1 LTPTAAR
8 QRSGRRAIA
17 LPTQPLLLFAGKGG
31 VGKTT
36 AAAATALELL
46 RRSKS
51 PERILLFSTDP
62 AHSLGDALRIE
73 VGNRV
78 VRVAARG
85 GSELLAYELDPQT
98 ALDRFMQKYGATLA
112 EIFERGTFLD
122 KQDIEG
128 LMDLPLPGIDEAMCL
143 LELSELISGKQY
155 SRIIVDTAP
164 TGHTLRFLRLPSVFT
179 GWVEALN
186 SMSDKHRYMALQLT
200 GARRTD
206 YVDRFLNE
214 FASRAQVI
222 NGLLTDPKESAIVI
236 VTIPE
241 IVAYEVTARYV
252 TALGQNHNHVSH
264 VVINRVEDG
273 QRTCRY
279 CRARAR
285 AQKPILKRLGEQF
298 SELTDIRVPVV
309 PFSVAGLPALRKF
322 GGLLWDR
329 RAAQNPGFAGK
340 PQNAVSTREQSRAAR
355 AALKVS
361 RKRCGPERGFNIET
375 RRWLIFGGKGGVG
388 KTTASC
394 AAALAL
400 ADSNPKQKIMVFSS
414 DPAHSL
420 SDSFGELIGEFR
432 GGVAGRPNLYGMEID
447 ASARFAKIKGR
458 YNEFLDQAFGTKNSG
473 SRWTIEFD
481 PEAMRGFLAAA
492 PPGIDEILALTAI
505 GDLLVGG
512 DYHTIVVDSAPSG
525 HLLRLLALPDVARSW
540 ISTLMKL
547 LLKYKDVVRWNEFV
561 EELLSL
567 SKSLKSTVS
576 LMTDPG
582 ATEFIGVATPELMS
596 LDETERLATE
606 LSILKV
612 PMRRLLI
619 NNLTPEWPA
628 ATCSLCASRLRQQKS
643 CIGKF
648 KKAFPGP
655 VQLYS
660 APQQPRSVQG
670 ADLLRAHFAN
680 WQRVV

>member
-1 LTPTAAR
+1 LTPTPAR
-8 QRSGRRAIA
+8 QRSGRREIA
-17 LPTQPLLLFAGKGG
+17 LPAQPLLLFAGKGG

-46 RRSKS
+46 RRSKP

-73 VGNRV
+73 VGNDI
-78 VRVAARG
+78 VRVAGRG

-98 ALDRFMQKYGATLA
+98 ALSRFKQKYGATLA

-143 LELSELISGKQY
+143 LELSDLISGKQY
-155 SRIIVDTAP
+155 SRILVDTAP

-200 GARRTD
+200 GALRMD

-222 NGLLTDPKESAIVI
+222 NRLLTDPKESAIVI

-241 IVAYEVTARYV
+241 IVAYEETARYV
-252 TALGQNHNHVSH
+252 AALGQNHNHVSH
-264 VVINRVEDG
+264 VVVNRVEDA
-273 QRTCRY
+273 QRACRY

-285 AQKPILKRLGEQF
+285 DQKPVLKKLGEQF
-298 SELTDIRVPVV
+298 SELSNIRVPVV
-309 PFSVAGLPALRKF
+309 PFSLAGLAALRKF
-322 GGLLWDR
+322 GTLLWEGQAAR
-329 RAAQNPGFAGK
+329 NPGLEAVESRAAQA
-340 PQNAVSTREQSRAAR
+340 ALTVST
-355 AALKVS
+355 KPG
-361 RKRCGPERGFNIET
+361 GPEKGFNLES

-420 SDSFGELIGEFR
+420 SDSFGESIGEFR
-432 GGVAGRPNLYGMEID
+432 SGVAGCPNLYGMEID

-458 YNEFLDQAFGTKNSG
+458 YNAFLDQAFGNKNSG

-540 ISTLMKL
+540 IATLMKL

-596 LDETERLATE
+596 LDETERLSAE

-619 NNLTPEWPA
+619 NNVTPEWPV
-628 ATCSLCASRLRQQKS
+628 ATCSLCTSRLRQQKS

-648 KKAFPGP
+648 KKAFPGS

-670 ADLLRAHFAN
+670 PDLLRTHFAN